1 MKKIVLTVEII
12 DGGEIIGDKENVA
25 AALERF
31 GTVRILQVQEV
42 HRREKQQEMEQCSFW
57 ENSLKGT
64 PYEGKIKRFW

>member
-1 MKKIVLTVEII
+1 MGKIVLTVEIT
-12 DGGEIIGDKENVA
+12 DSGETIRDKENVA

-31 GTVRILQVQEV
+31 GTVRFLQVQEM

-57 ENSLKGT
+57 ESSLKGT

>member
-1 MKKIVLTVEII
+1 MGKIVLTVEIT
-12 DGGEIIGDKENVA
+12 DGGETIGEKENVA

-31 GTVRILQVQEV
+31 GTVRFLQVQEPN
-42 HRREKQQEMEQCSFW
+42 RSQRQQEMEQCSFW